1 MCRKETNDILSDD
14 LSDCHEEQFNNQS
27 SPTNWTLA
35 TSDNLTRPAEPEPRR
50 EKVTAVNVYRIY
62 QQLNT
67 TTSTPS
73 PVNISTSHQE
83 INQTIQ
89 EIKRTNLAA
98 NITDT
103 RELERR
109 EKRSAEVE
117 VHIRREDD
125 VDVLS
130 LGQPQQDTQY
140 HSM

>member
-1 MCRKETNDILSDD
+1 MCREETNDSLSDD
-14 LSDCHEEQFNNQS
+14 LSDCHSGQFNNQS
-27 SPTNWTLA
+27 SPTNLTLA
-35 TSDNLTRPAEPEPRR
+35 ISDNLTSSAAPEPRR
-50 EKVTAVNVYRIY
+50 ENVTAVNVYRIY

-67 TTSTPS
+67 STSTP